1 MVKKKTQKLSSFSRR
16 ANSADPGTERD
27 TMSPSTS
34 GPRKRYLAHKYYHI
48 ELPIFP
54 CFGTIRF
61 PEQNVTPYQI
71 LSFFFSFFL
80 PIIKRCSFSFFFPFF
95 FSCNIHQHHGKSMI
109 FRLLSIDPRRV
120 YRAFTNSRKFAR
132 KLKKKTEKKRNSVC
146 PETSKNKNTQ
156 RRIRI

>member
-71 LSFFFSFFL
+71 LSFFFFLFFAHYKTL
-80 PIIKRCSFSFFFPFF
+80 LVFVLFSFF

-132 KLKKKTEKKRNSVC
+132 KLEKKN
-146 PETSKNKNTQ
+146 
-156 RRIRI
+156 